1 MFENL
6 LCQIP
11 DYDPETIQ
19 PLIEL
24 AIEIAREG
32 REGRRIGTLFTFGD
46 ERAVLAT
53 SRALI
58 LDPLACHPDS
68 ARQLSDPNLRGTIK
82 ELAQL
87 DGAFVVSSSGVF
99 LAACRYLNVANA
111 SDLQLQLGLGSRH
124 LAAAGISSITKAI
137 GIVVSESSVVRVF
150 CHGKLVAEIIPEL
163 WLLSRG
169 NIHLRG
175 AITEERIRD
184 LAVITAKPDFSRP
197 E

>member
-6 LCQIP
+6 LCQIT

-46 ERAVLAT
+46 EEAVLAT

-58 LDPLACHPDS
+58 LDPLACHAES
-68 ARQLSDPNLRGTIK
+68 ARHLLDPNLRGTIK

-99 LAACRYLNVANA
+99 VAACRYLNIGTA
-111 SDLQLQLGLGSRH
+111 SDVQLPLGLGSRH
-124 LAAAGISSITKAI
+124 LAAAGISSITGAI

-169 NIHLRG
+169 NVHLQG
-175 AITEERIRD
+175 PITEERIRD
-184 LAVITAKPDFSRP
+184 LAVITPKPDFSRAK
-197 E
+197 